1 MNIRRS
7 KCCVI
12 QESAR
17 EYARVCFCLFIIY
30 SLARCLSDTCH
41 DCTFGEGQLAEPLCS
56 LPSWSTCQCFL
67 WHSQVTSGWL
77 HGALAAFSFASVLCT
92 LVNTL
97 WNPARCSCNRGSQ
110 CPPVWM
116 SRWVLITVHCAC
128 VESGMLRIVQWLPLT
143 TASILIPNLIA
154 LLMKDGGPWLSF
166 IFSSLFSVTNSDRSE
181 IVFLLQLYS
190 VLHIEGCVNFSC
202 PNEKIILGAELTCNC
217 PVWLPTTAALRREA
231 DLCGGL
237 GMLVGSAWW

>member
-1 MNIRRS
+1 M
-7 KCCVI
+7 
-12 QESAR
+12 
-17 EYARVCFCLFIIY
+17 FLFIY
-30 SLARCLSDTCH
+30 HLFA
-41 DCTFGEGQLAEPLCS
+41 GQVFVRR
-56 LPSWSTCQCFL
+56 LP
-67 WHSQVTSGWL
+67 WL
-77 HGALAAFSFASVLCT
+77 HIWGRTASRTFVFPAFMEYLAVLPVTQPGDFWVIAWCSCCFSFASVLCT

-110 CPPVWM
+110 CSPVWT

-128 VESGMLRIVQWLPLT
+128 VESGMLHIVQWLPLT
-143 TASILIPNLIA
+143 AAYILIPNLIA

-166 IFSSLFSVTNSDRSE
+166 IFSSLFSVTNRDRSE

-217 PVWLPTTAALRREA
+217 PVWLPTTAAPRREA